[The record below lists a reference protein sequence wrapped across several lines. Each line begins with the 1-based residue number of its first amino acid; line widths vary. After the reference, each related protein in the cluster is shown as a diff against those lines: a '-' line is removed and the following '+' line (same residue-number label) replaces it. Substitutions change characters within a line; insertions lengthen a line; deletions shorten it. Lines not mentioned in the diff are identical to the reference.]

1 MGRTVRERALSDSAR
16 VGDAC
21 VSGGAFF
28 VFVKKRPKRYMY
40 LPVARRRVESR
51 LWTLTLLATPHG
63 AAFGHVDASPQ
74 GLLRDPDVFEPNPAL
89 NRARRDRTRDPSAFR
104 NIVFVHSQTFVIVT
118 VSLAVALSLV

>member
-1 MGRTVRERALSDSAR
+1 MV
-16 VGDAC
+16 V
-21 VSGGAFF
+21 
-28 VFVKKRPKRYMY
+28 
-40 LPVARRRVESR
+40 LPVAMRRVESR

-74 GLLRDPDVFEPNPAL
+74 GLLRDPDVFERAPAL

-104 NIVFVHSQTFVIVT
+104 KRTLVHSQTFVFVIVT